1 MVLRVAC
8 FSTAGRIVSSQIESG
23 CKQRPRAIEHRAEFC
38 VSVSVSVCFFF
49 LGFRFLLVF
58 KMPDH
63 KICLT
68 GQRTAELQEFDDL
81 AASWGHESSVGVLR
95 RTSSLLGDRCE
106 FRRFS
111 SAFLAKDFDVKP
123 SSLCTAAVIVTEAS
137 PPNALLT
144 TSQSFPLTKKERS
157 SLVVAEAEAIAAAD
171 DSGSKLSTSSRRIAP
186 RRRQAL
192 KAQSRA
198 LKAVK
203 PENVEIVAESRPRPC
218 PSRQYKGVRVR
229 PGVKGFLVEIRPRRW
244 KKTIW
249 LGTYATSPEAARAYD
264 AGVFYTGKKTPFNFQ
279 ESEGTFP
286 PLPEHLSIANSDPE
300 VMDQIKWFVKEQAQ
314 KAAKRG
320 GEEVPT
326 QVRAV
331 VPPQQTSNTN
341 DKEGRSSVGLQYQ
354 CCSTL
359 FSGKEEAGEHDVK
372 DDEDHDDGRCD
383 PVVTPNPLQNLEPLP
398 YNLPHC
404 SKQGLCHNDRDFF
417 SGGMPLAVH
426 EYMLPHASMVGD
438 DDLLNSMQQISCLTE
453 QVSLSSTWRC
463 GNEYTVMLTQHEEH
477 ADYFTLTS
485 ICRLL
490 LCMCCGMEFLL
501 SMVS

>member
-1 MVLRVAC
+1 
-8 FSTAGRIVSSQIESG
+8 
-23 CKQRPRAIEHRAEFC
+23 
-38 VSVSVSVCFFF
+38 
-49 LGFRFLLVF
+49 
-58 KMPDH
+58 
-63 KICLT
+63 
-68 GQRTAELQEFDDL
+68 
-81 AASWGHESSVGVLR
+81 
-95 RTSSLLGDRCE
+95 
-106 FRRFS
+106 
-111 SAFLAKDFDVKP
+111 
-123 SSLCTAAVIVTEAS
+123 
-137 PPNALLT
+137 
-144 TSQSFPLTKKERS
+144 
-157 SLVVAEAEAIAAAD
+157 
-171 DSGSKLSTSSRRIAP
+171 
-186 RRRQAL
+186 L

-203 PENVEIVAESRPRPC
+203 PENVEIVAESRPRPR

-229 PGVKGFLVEIRPRRW
+229 PGVRGFLVEIRPRRW

-331 VPPQQTSNTN
+331 VPPQQTSNTS

-359 FSGKEEAGEHDVK
+359 FSGKEEGGEHDVK
-372 DDEDHDDGRCD
+372 DYEDHDDGRCD
-383 PVVTPNPLQNLEPLP
+383 PVVTPNPFQNLEPLP

-426 EYMLPHASMVGD
+426 EYMPPHASMVGD

-453 QVSLSSTWRC
+453 QVLLSSTWRH
-463 GNEYTVMLTQHEEH
+463 GNEYMVMLTQHEEH

>member
-1 MVLRVAC
+1 
-8 FSTAGRIVSSQIESG
+8 
-23 CKQRPRAIEHRAEFC
+23 
-38 VSVSVSVCFFF
+38 
-49 LGFRFLLVF
+49 
-58 KMPDH
+58 MPDH
-63 KICLT
+63 KVCLT

-81 AASWGHESSVGVLR
+81 AASWGHESSVGVVR

-106 FRRFS
+106 FSRLS

-123 SSLCTAAVIVTEAS
+123 SPLCTAPDIVTEAS
-137 PPNALLT
+137 PLNALLI
-144 TSQSFPLTKKERS
+144 TSQSCPLTKKERS
-157 SLVVAEAEAIAAAD
+157 SFVAAEAEAIAAAD

-186 RRRQAL
+186 RRRPAL

-203 PENVEIVAESRPRPC
+203 PENVEIVAESRPRPRPR
-218 PSRQYKGVRVR
+218 PSRQYRGVRVR

-249 LGTYATSPEAARAYD
+249 LGTYTTSPEAARAFD
-264 AGVFYTGKKTPFNFQ
+264 AGIFYTGKNIPFNFQ
-279 ESEGTFP
+279 ESKGTFP

-300 VMDQIKWFVKEQAQ
+300 VMNEIKWFVKEQAL

-326 QVRAV
+326 QERAV
-331 VPPQQTSNTN
+331 VPPQHTSNTS
-341 DKEGRSSVGLQYQ
+341 DREGRSSVGLQYR

-359 FSGKEEAGEHDVK
+359 FSGNEEAGEHDVK

-383 PVVTPNPLQNLEPLP
+383 PLVTPNPLQNLEPLP
-398 YNLPHC
+398 YNLPHS
-404 SKQGLCHNDRDFF
+404 SKQGFCHSDRDFF

-438 DDLLNSMQQISCLTE
+438 DDLLNSLQQISCITE
-453 QVSLSSTWRC
+453 QVLLSSTWRH
-463 GNEYTVMLTQHEEH
+463 GNEHMVMLTQHEEH
-477 ADYFTLTS
+477 ANYFTHFYL
-485 ICRLL
+485 
-490 LCMCCGMEFLL
+490 
-501 SMVS
+501 

>member
-8 FSTAGRIVSSQIESG
+8 FSTARRIVSSSPGVSSGRGRLNIEQS
-23 CKQRPRAIEHRAEFC
+23 F
-38 VSVSVSVCFFF
+38 VFVW
-49 LGFRFLLVF
+49 LGFCFLLAF

-95 RTSSLLGDRCE
+95 RTSSLLADRCE
-106 FRRFS
+106 FRRLS

-123 SSLCTAAVIVTEAS
+123 SSLCTAAGIVTEAS

-157 SLVVAEAEAIAAAD
+157 SFVAAKAEAIAAAD
-171 DSGSKLSTSSRRIAP
+171 DSGSKLRTSSRRIAP

-198 LKAVK
+198 LKVVK
-203 PENVEIVAESRPRPC
+203 PENVEIVAESRPRPR
-218 PSRQYKGVRVR
+218 PRPRPYRQYRGVRVR

-249 LGTYATSPEAARAYD
+249 LGTYTTSPEAARAYD
-264 AGVFYTGKKTPFNFQ
+264 AGVFYTGKKIPFNFQ

-331 VPPQQTSNTN
+331 VPPQQTSNTS

-383 PVVTPNPLQNLEPLP
+383 PVVTPNPFQNLEPLP

-453 QVSLSSTWRC
+453 QVSLSSTWRP
-463 GNEYTVMLTQHEEH
+463 GNEYMVMLTQHEEH

-501 SMVS
+501 PMVS

>member
-1 MVLRVAC
+1 
-8 FSTAGRIVSSQIESG
+8 
-23 CKQRPRAIEHRAEFC
+23 
-38 VSVSVSVCFFF
+38 
-49 LGFRFLLVF
+49 
-58 KMPDH
+58 MPDH

-81 AASWGHESSVGVLR
+81 VASWGHESSVGVLR
-95 RTSSLLGDRCE
+95 STSSLLGDRCE
-106 FRRFS
+106 FRRLS

-123 SSLCTAAVIVTEAS
+123 SSLCTAAGIVTEAS
-137 PPNALLT
+137 PLNALLI
-144 TSQSFPLTKKERS
+144 TSQTCPLTKKERS
-157 SLVVAEAEAIAAAD
+157 SFVTAEAEAVAAAD
-171 DSGSKLSTSSRRIAP
+171 DSGSKLSSSSRRIAP

-198 LKAVK
+198 LKTVK
-203 PENVEIVAESRPRPC
+203 PENVEIVAESRPRPRPR
-218 PSRQYKGVRVR
+218 PSRQYRGVRVR

-249 LGTYATSPEAARAYD
+249 LGTYTTSPEAARAFD
-264 AGVFYTGKKTPFNFQ
+264 AGIFYTRKNIPFNFQ

-320 GEEVPT
+320 GEVVPT
-326 QVRAV
+326 QERAV
-331 VPPQQTSNTN
+331 VPTQHTSNTS
-341 DKEGRSSVGLQYQ
+341 DKEGRSSVRLQYQ

-359 FSGKEEAGEHDVK
+359 FSGKEEAGEHDG
-372 DDEDHDDGRCD
+372 GRCD
-383 PVVTPNPLQNLEPLP
+383 PLVTPNPFQDLEPLP
-398 YNLPHC
+398 DNLPHC

-438 DDLLNSMQQISCLTE
+438 DDLLNSMQQFSCLTE
-453 QVSLSSTWRC
+453 QVLLSSTWRR
-463 GNEYTVMLTQHEEH
+463 GNEHMVMLTHHEEH
-477 ADYFTLTS
+477 ANTLTS